1 MNTTE
6 NNKVTETKSS
16 SENTNSQNNN
26 NKDASLSLSLLDV
39 ALDTSKDK
47 ELFNMV
53 MSGVAGE
60 KKMQTDAQ
68 QIHPPHP
75 PPMDRNDSE
84 YIDDLA
90 KTIVES
96 AQLIIDI
103 SLITLRE
110 AIKQTSSMT
119 SDKKTLDRLNGRLK
133 WLKTLDTDRL
143 NALRLSLID
152 VFKKSLL
159 KQQKPQNQP
168 SITIMYSSII
178 SRLEMFEMEISEHQ
192 IDEPT
197 TDDNNNTTSYTTNS
211 QISPTLFY
219 VLNEFKIYLFD
230 ILNSWTLASEE
241 LSPLRRL
248 LHVDMIAISA
258 DSEPE
263 MNNRRDPR
271 NRNRRKA
278 ADTDLKLPTWSNMT
292 RFRTFKL
299 LVLLFYY

>member
-1 MNTTE
+1 VNTTE
-6 NNKVTETKSS
+6 NNKVTESKSS

-53 MSGVAGE
+53 ISSVGE
-60 KKMQTDAQ
+60 KQMQTDAQ
-68 QIHPPHP
+68 QIPPPHP

-96 AQLIIDI
+96 AQVIIDI
-103 SLITLRE
+103 SLVTLGE
-110 AIKQTSSMT
+110 AIKQTSSTT
-119 SDKKTLDRLNGRLK
+119 SDKKTLDRLNGRVK

-143 NALRLSLID
+143 SALRLSLID

-197 TDDNNNTTSYTTNS
+197 TDDNNNTASYTTNS

-258 DSEPE
+258 DSEPDI
-263 MNNRRDPR
+263 NRRDPR

-278 ADTDLKLPTWSNMT
+278 ADSDLKIPTWSNMT
-292 RFRTFKL
+292 RFRTLKL
-299 LVLLFYY
+299 LVV

>member
-1 MNTTE
+1 MNTNE

-16 SENTNSQNNN
+16 SEKTNSQNN
-26 NKDASLSLSLLDV
+26 NKDASLSLTLLDV

-53 MSGVAGE
+53 MSSVGE
-60 KKMQTDAQ
+60 KQMQTDAQ
-68 QIHPPHP
+68 QIAPPHP
-75 PPMDRNDSE
+75 PPIDRNDSE
-84 YIDDLA
+84 YIEDLA

-96 AQLIIDI
+96 AQVIIDI
-103 SLITLRE
+103 SLITLGE
-110 AIKQTSSMT
+110 AIKQTSSTT

-133 WLKTLDTDRL
+133 WLKTLDIERL
-143 NALRLSLID
+143 SALRLSLID

-159 KQQKPQNQP
+159 KQQKPPNQP

-197 TDDNNNTTSYTTNS
+197 TDDNNNTASYTTNS

-258 DSEPE
+258 DSDPE
-263 MNNRRDPR
+263 INRRDPR
-271 NRNRRKA
+271 NRNRRKGV
-278 ADTDLKLPTWSNMT
+278 DCDLKLPAWTNMT
-292 RFRTFKL
+292 RFKDIKIID
-299 LVLLFYY
+299 VAI